1 MTLYPLFK
9 SRLDAS
15 QTPGQGLVVVTLLNA
30 HRCTSPGG
38 RTMTFSI
45 SHHIKGLTLIVISVI
60 LNGWMIG
67 SYTGSILTAQ
77 DLSDFDQP
85 DSSG

>member
-1 MTLYPLFK
+1 
-9 SRLDAS
+9 
-15 QTPGQGLVVVTLLNA
+15 
-30 HRCTSPGG
+30 
-38 RTMTFSI
+38 MTFSI
-45 SHHIKGLTLIVISVI
+45 SHQIKGLTLTVISVI